1 MSISKDLF
9 LAILSMD
16 AYNRDYDAGISGLG
30 EKGERIGNAVLLDDS
45 DVLVDENGD
54 RIDQAAGFYAIS
66 YTIEGNGVDGLS
78 SGDTVISF
86 RGTDVLAYHP
96 STGLG

>member
-1 MSISKDLF
+1 MTISKDLF

-16 AYNRDYDAGISGLG
+16 AYNRGYNQGVNLDGT
-30 EKGERIGNAVLLDDS
+30 KIGNAAIEIDS
-45 DVLVDENGD
+45 ANLNEDPNDPNRVDE
-54 RIDQAAGFYAIS
+54 AAGFYAIS

-86 RGTDVLAYHP
+86 RGTDSLAHHP